1 MECEAEAE
9 KTRPVCQEDS
19 DDDWGYIWK
28 QSGLRRDRS
37 DGSVAR
43 TARSTA
49 IWRNGAGVDAK
60 QTSNILEEIE
70 KNVAAASVPQ
80 SANGRAGHWI
90 HWIMGIMDNGILES
104 GVGEPAERLPRARK
118 PPSTQRPWPRPKERE
133 LHAQKAAADFHKES
147 WAETSQEARL

>member
-1 MECEAEAE
+1 MHAVDDKDGTDGRFAFDGVECEAEVRE
-9 KTRPVCQEDS
+9 DRPVCQEDS

-80 SANGRAGHWI
+80 SAYGPAGHWI
-90 HWIMGIMDNGILES
+90 HWIMGVMDNGILES
-104 GVGEPAERLPRARK
+104 GVGEPAERLPRAPK
-118 PPSTQRPWPRPKERE
+118 PQAPNAQSPPQR
-133 LHAQKAAADFHKES
+133 A
-147 WAETSQEARL
+147 